1 MFSIIIIF
9 TFPASFITGIS
20 LPHFT
25 LISNTILGIFCST
38 LKRLAHSFLECQALL
53 ACKQIELFPLR
64 YQIKENLFMF
74 LHHVLFIKSNFDRL
88 AEIDN
93 VVMGSFG
100 IYTTPALPC
109 PALESERR
117 RRPELRDSNNSI
129 QWLIIPVLIP
139 STSSSF
145 AGEVYRSSAS
155 GVATC
160 RTPGSGP
167 KKLLSISDTRQA
179 HRGLQWSKG
188 HPSIPFCSNCHK

>member
-1 MFSIIIIF
+1 MGRKMFSIIIIF

-64 YQIKENLFMF
+64 YQIKENLIMF

-100 IYTTPALPC
+100 IYTTPCLVLPWNQN
-109 PALESERR
+109 
-117 RRPELRDSNNSI
+117 DDGGQNYVTVII
-129 QWLIIPVLIP
+129 Q
-139 STSSSF
+139 F
-145 AGEVYRSSAS
+145 N
-155 GVATC
+155 
-160 RTPGSGP
+160 
-167 KKLLSISDTRQA
+167 D
-179 HRGLQWSKG
+179 
-188 HPSIPFCSNCHK
+188 